1 MSTIEKYTLMDYITN
16 NYMTLLLLAALTMLV
31 VINRKIKIEGLRYVG
46 ALILIVFS
54 LTAAEAVEDMCDLYG
69 WSVRILY
76 VKTAFVYWLYP
87 LIAML
92 ELYLVVPLKH
102 RNLFAIPYFV
112 NAVLVFID
120 IFDTRMIYW
129 FGSGHNYNGGP
140 LNKLPILVLSF
151 YVIML
156 GVNSVLILKYGYR
169 SKGVIA
175 IFMTITSVITVI
187 GEEVG
192 FARGLTE
199 TVTAAEMIVYYFFLA
214 AINYSEVQESAYK
227 SRIELEQQRNK
238 LLVAQIQPHFIFNS
252 LVTIQ
257 SLCYTD
263 GEAAAEYIDVFGDY
277 LRANIDSLS
286 SDELI
291 SFESELDH
299 INHYVTLEKASTDV
313 DFTMIYEL
321 HIRKFNIP
329 PLTIQP
335 IVENAIKHGALTKR
349 DGSGIVKLKTEE
361 QDGNI
366 IITVT
371 DNGAGKNAAL
381 TEKQKQ
387 HRSVGIENARQRL
400 ELQCGGTLE
409 VEISDS
415 GARSVIIIPKNTE
428 TEDS

>member
-1 MSTIEKYTLMDYITN
+1 
-16 NYMTLLLLAALTMLV
+16 
-31 VINRKIKIEGLRYVG
+31 
-46 ALILIVFS
+46 
-54 LTAAEAVEDMCDLYG
+54 
-69 WSVRILY
+69 
-76 VKTAFVYWLYP
+76 
-87 LIAML
+87 
-92 ELYLVVPLKH
+92 
-102 RNLFAIPYFV
+102 
-112 NAVLVFID
+112 
-120 IFDTRMIYW
+120 MIYW

-199 TVTAAEMIVYYFFLA
+199 TVTAAEMIIYYFFLT
-214 AINYSEVQESAYK
+214 AINYSEAQESAYK

-313 DFTMIYEL
+313 DFTIIYEL

-335 IVENAIKHGALTKR
+335 IVENAIKHGALTRR
-349 DGSGIVKLKTEE
+349 DGSGIVKIKTEE
-361 QDGNI
+361 QDGSI

>member
-192 FARGLTE
+192 FASGLTE

-214 AINYSEVQESAYK
+214 AINYSEAQESAYK

-313 DFTMIYEL
+313 DFTIIYEL

-335 IVENAIKHGALTKR
+335 IVENAIKHGALTRR
-349 DGSGIVKLKTEE
+349 DGSGVVKIKTEE
-361 QDGNI
+361 QDGSI

>member
-214 AINYSEVQESAYK
+214 AINYSEAQESAYK

-313 DFTMIYEL
+313 DFTIIYEL

-335 IVENAIKHGALTKR
+335 IVENAIKHGALTRR
-349 DGSGIVKLKTEE
+349 DGSGIVKIKTEE
-361 QDGNI
+361 QDGSI

-400 ELQCGGTLE
+400 ELQCSGTLE

>member
-1 MSTIEKYTLMDYITN
+1 
-16 NYMTLLLLAALTMLV
+16 MTLLMLAALTMLLIV
-31 VINRKIKIEGLRYVG
+31 NRRMKINGLQYYG
-46 ALILIVFS
+46 ALMLIVLG
-54 LTAAEAVEDMCDLYG
+54 LTVAEAAEDICDAYMLD
-69 WSVRILY
+69 VRILY
-76 VKTAFVYWLYP
+76 VKSAFVYWLYP
-87 LIAML
+87 LTAML
-92 ELYLVVPLKH
+92 GLYLVVPLRYK
-102 RNLFAIPYFV
+102 LLWSIPYLV
-112 NAVLVFID
+112 NFVLVFID
-120 IFDTRMIYW
+120 IFDTRMIYY
-129 FGSGHNYNGGP
+129 FRPDHGFQTGP
-140 LNKLPILVLSF
+140 LRMLPIAVLSF
-151 YVIML
+151 YITAL
-156 GVNSVLILKYGYR
+156 GFYSVLILKSGYR

-175 IFMTITSVITVI
+175 IFMTVTSEVTAI
-187 GEEVG
+187 GESKA
-192 FARGLTE
+192 FAAGHSE
-199 TVTAAEMIVYYFFLA
+199 TVTVMELIVYYFFLA
-214 AINYSEVQESAYK
+214 AINYSETQTKLYE
-227 SRIELEQQRNK
+227 SRIELEQERNK

-263 GEAAAEYIDVFGDY
+263 GDAAADYIDVFGDY

-286 SDELI
+286 SDKPI
-291 SFESELDH
+291 RFESELDH

-321 HIRKFNIP
+321 HVRNFNIP

-335 IVENAIKHGALTKR
+335 IVENAIKHGALTRR
-349 DGSGIVKLKTEE
+349 DGSGVVKIRTEE

-381 TEKQKQ
+381 TEKQKE

-400 ELQCGGTLE
+400 AMQCGGTLE

-415 GARSVIIIPKNTE
+415 GARAVIVIPKNTE